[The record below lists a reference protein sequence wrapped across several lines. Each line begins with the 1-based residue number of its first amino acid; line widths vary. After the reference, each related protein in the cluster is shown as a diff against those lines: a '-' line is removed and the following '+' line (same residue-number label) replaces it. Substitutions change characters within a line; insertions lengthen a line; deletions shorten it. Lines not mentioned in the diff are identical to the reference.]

1 MKKVY
6 FGGGSIQVYIAD
18 LRFRVFKTHLS
29 EKYVLYIKKF
39 SLK

>member
-18 LRFRVFKTHLS
+18 SRFHAFKTHLS
-29 EKYVLYIKKF
+29 EKYVDYFKKF
-39 SLK
+39 LV